1 MTTLSLTERLHAQQI
16 RQRLL
21 NGYPPQSGFAEL
33 MARIT
38 DEQLLRLERAA
49 HFEKVAWLGKRRAE
63 RESPFHRIV
72 KRAMSV
78 R

>member
-1 MTTLSLTERLHAQQI
+1 MTTLTLTEKLRTQQI
-16 RQRLL
+16 RKTLL
-21 NGYPPQSGFAEL
+21 NGYPAQSGFAEL